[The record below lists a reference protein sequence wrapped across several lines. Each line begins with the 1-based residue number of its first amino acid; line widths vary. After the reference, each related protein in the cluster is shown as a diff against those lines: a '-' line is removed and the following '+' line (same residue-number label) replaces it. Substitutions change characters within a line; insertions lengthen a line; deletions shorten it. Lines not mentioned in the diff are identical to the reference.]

1 MPLIND
7 TINNYGVKH
16 EHLKGGRSGRAQKE
30 KKKLIIIVMDG

>member
-7 TINNYGVKH
+7 TINNYGAKH
-16 EHLKGGRSGRAQKE
+16 EHLKGGTVGGALKE